1 MTFEDLDQQLDVV
14 QNASAAPMGLY
25 RFARCLAALL
35 PHLKAAAQH
44 GEPSGENDI
53 AVTFYKSRT
62 PDGSSARQAMF
73 KLQALA
79 RIYRKTHRGDEEI
92 FDDLKARFKGL
103 EDALGRVDYFEELS
117 RQVQNFGLDPKVET
131 YLRQRYSEEI
141 DALSTLLLE
150 EGWLQWQGAAV
161 GSPAVA
167 DTLNQLDTVEWRKAS
182 KDRNKILKFFCKQL
196 LKLEAKSHTLDFD
209 ELELG
214 VHEFRRNIRW
224 ISIYAQALGGLCQ
237 LTGQDTLD
245 SSLSAYH
252 TREILDAPYT
262 RYPHDPQERK
272 SIALDAS
279 LMYAFNWLIDAIG
292 DLKDEGQLEEGLTLA
307 LAASCNLSD
316 AEAHSRILEQLGSDR
331 VLLTDIPEAVA
342 QLVERF
348 VEEHEIPRRLHD
360 TLDAQRS

>member
-1 MTFEDLDQQLDVV
+1 MKTSTNSWMSFRTRPPLRW
-14 QNASAAPMGLY
+14 ASTDS
-25 RFARCLAALL
+25 RDALQRSS
-35 PHLKAAAQH
+35 HLKAAAQH

-182 KDRNKILKFFCKQL
+182 KDRNKILKSFQTT
-196 LKLEAKSHTLDFD
+196 SQ
-209 ELELG
+209 
-214 VHEFRRNIRW
+214 IRGRA
-224 ISIYAQALGGLCQ
+224 YA
-237 LTGQDTLD
+237 
-245 SSLSAYH
+245 
-252 TREILDAPYT
+252 
-262 RYPHDPQERK
+262 
-272 SIALDAS
+272 
-279 LMYAFNWLIDAIG
+279 
-292 DLKDEGQLEEGLTLA
+292 
-307 LAASCNLSD
+307 
-316 AEAHSRILEQLGSDR
+316 
-331 VLLTDIPEAVA
+331 
-342 QLVERF
+342 
-348 VEEHEIPRRLHD
+348 RL
-360 TLDAQRS
+360 R